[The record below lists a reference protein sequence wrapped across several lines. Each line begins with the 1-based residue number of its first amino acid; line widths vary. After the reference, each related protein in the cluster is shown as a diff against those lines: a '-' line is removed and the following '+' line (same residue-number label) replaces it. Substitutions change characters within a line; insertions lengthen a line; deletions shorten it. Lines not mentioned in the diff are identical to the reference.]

1 MRGLTFSVLRRCRT
15 GLWRP
20 AARALCSQPKPAA
33 GALPVADPKLIEV
46 HSSWPSDEQPE
57 LRAATIQGMQVL
69 PDFVTEA
76 EEGMLLAELEPMLKR
91 IRYEFD
97 HWDNAIIGFR
107 ETERRSWTP
116 TNEAIISRIRSVFP
130 RTGMDSELLPAAHVL
145 DLAAAGHIKP
155 HIDAVRF
162 CGGMIAGLC
171 LLSDAVMRLQHE
183 THKHLGLDALLQ
195 RRALYIMSGVSRYEY
210 THAVLGGEESVWRG
224 EKLPRRRRVAVI
236 LRSQPRPDRN

>member
-1 MRGLTFSVLRRCRT
+1 MRGLSFSVLRRCRSR
-15 GLWRP
+15 LWCP
-20 AARALCSQPKPAA
+20 ASRALCSQPKPVAST
-33 GALPVADPKLIEV
+33 LPVADPKLIEV
-46 HSSWPSDEQPE
+46 HSTWPPDEQPE
-57 LRAATIQGMQVL
+57 LRAATVQGMQVL
-69 PDFVTEA
+69 PDFVSEA

-91 IRYEFD
+91 IRYEYD

-107 ETERRSWTP
+107 ETERRAWSP
-116 TNEAIISRIRSVFP
+116 SNEAVISRIRSVFP
-130 RTGMDSELLPAAHVL
+130 RSGADSELLPAAHVL
-145 DLAAAGHIKP
+145 DLAAAGYIKP

-195 RRALYIMSGVSRYEY
+195 RRALYIMSGVSRYSY
-210 THAVLGGEESVWRG
+210 THAVLGGEESAWRG
-224 EKLPRRRRVAVI
+224 ERLQRRRRVALI